1 MMAKAKYPAYKPAK
15 NIRLTPAG
23 PLSGDGMTPV
33 LPPEGKAQLENCAF
47 DLIREA
53 SAFAG
58 QVPIENQLLLSGL
71 VRSMNCYYSNLIEGH
86 HTHPRDID
94 SAMRHNYAN
103 NPEKRNLQ
111 YEAAAHIHVQTLIDE
126 RRDPAIEPA
135 SADYA
140 IWLHREFC
148 SLMPPDLLYVEN
160 PETGERKGVLPGVLR
175 DGGVAVGAHIAPSA
189 AELPAYLKRFAEAYD
204 STKLYRTRQVIALGA
219 AHHRF
224 AWIHPFYDGNG
235 RVVRLMS
242 HAMLL
247 RTGLGSGMWSVA
259 RGIARSVDRYKDLLA
274 NADAPRYN
282 DYDGRGML
290 SERALIAFCE
300 YFLET
305 CTDQV
310 RFMSG
315 LLAPKGLLARLEAWC
330 AAEIAAKRLERGS
343 FEVLREA
350 WLTGPV
356 PRASVLNIA
365 HVKER
370 QAREITSRL
379 LARNVFVSETPRA
392 PLRLHCPID
401 TLEAW
406 FPGLYP
412 PFSRMPETGAAA
424 GSMLGMM

>member
-1 MMAKAKYPAYKPAK
+1 MATAKKPAHKPAK
-15 NIRLTPAG
+15 KTRLTAVG
-23 PLSGDGMTPV
+23 PLSGDGITPT
-33 LPPEGKAQLENCAF
+33 LPPEGKAELENRAF
-47 DLIREA
+47 DLIHEA

-58 QVPIENQLLLSGL
+58 QVPIENQLLIGGL

-94 SAMRHNYAN
+94 SALHKHYAN
-103 NPEKRNLQ
+103 NTEKRNLQ
-111 YEAAAHIHVQTLIDE
+111 HEAAAHIHVQTLIDE
-126 RRDPAIEPA
+126 RRDLAAEPA
-135 SADYA
+135 TAEYTS
-140 IWLHREFC
+140 WLHREFC
-148 SLMPPDLLYVEN
+148 ARMPADLLYVDN
-160 PETGERKGVLPGVLR
+160 PETGERKAVLPGVLR
-175 DGGVAVGAHIAPSA
+175 DGGVAVGAHIAPPA
-189 AELPAYLKRFAEAYD
+189 DELPAYLKRFSEAYAFANL
-204 STKLYRTRQVIALGA
+204 SRVRQVIALGA

-247 RTGLGSGMWSVA
+247 RTGLGSSMWSVA
-259 RGIARSVDRYKDLLA
+259 RGLARTVERYKALLA
-274 NADAPRYN
+274 NADARRYN

-290 SERALIAFCE
+290 SERALIAFCD

-310 RFMSG
+310 RFMAS
-315 LLAPKGLLARLEAWC
+315 LLNPKGLLSRLEAWC
-330 AAEIAAKRLERGS
+330 AEEIAAKRLERGS

-350 WLTGPV
+350 WLTGAV
-356 PRASVLNIA
+356 PRSAVLNIA

-370 QAREITSRL
+370 QAREISSRL
-379 LARNVFVSETPRA
+379 LARGVIVSDGPRA

-412 PFSRMPETGAAA
+412 PFSRMPETGAAV
-424 GSMLGMM
+424 GSLLGMM